1 MLTFLIRFRKRL
13 ERVVKVSTEQP
24 GFPFRF
30 KLIRA
35 FINFHALTM
44 HIRDANVDRRI
55 FVKGVSRTGAQPE
68 TVLVR
73 NRDRTVL
80 RWYRAV
86 IEGDTGTERP
96 VVIVVIGGT
105 QRNAISVF
113 KAFMLLKERIAGGRS
128 LPASRRRLPLG

>member
-55 FVKGVSRTGAQPE
+55 FIKGVSRTGAQPE
-68 TVLVR
+68 TVLPGIEIERFCAGTGLSSKAIPVR
-73 NRDRTVL
+73 NVQL
-80 RWYRAV
+80 
-86 IEGDTGTERP
+86 
-96 VVIVVIGGT
+96 
-105 QRNAISVF
+105 S
-113 KAFMLLKERIAGGRS
+113 S
-128 LPASRRRLPLG
+128 